1 MFSSDL
7 ADVFTFY
14 KWVKIMPKSTLLL
27 RGLIA
32 STLSIALT
40 ACMNLQAPKPVIQS
54 NIPENFTQNSA
65 LNRSEISIAH
75 QGYSDFFSDARLL
88 QVIEMS
94 LAHNRDLRTATLN
107 IQRAQQQ
114 YQITKNDQ
122 FPTIGANG
130 SALRQ
135 VNPTVNPNNPYS
147 SFQVGL
153 GITAYEVD
161 FWGRVKA

>member
-54 NIPENFTQNSA
+54 NIPENFIQNSA

-107 IQRAQQQ
+107 IQRA
-114 YQITKNDQ
+114 
-122 FPTIGANG
+122 
-130 SALRQ
+130 
-135 VNPTVNPNNPYS
+135 
-147 SFQVGL
+147 
-153 GITAYEVD
+153 
-161 FWGRVKA
+161 